1 MHWLTTVRREIMVD
15 SESAMPSATL
25 DPKVAALPPR
35 GSPLVL
41 HNPEVL
47 TSFGAVANRRH
58 RVVVSVL
65 TVGICCLLTALR
77 VVEDAVAVVKQV
89 VSLQEEQYDLK
100 EANVKGRYCYTKI
113 QKY

>member
-1 MHWLTTVRREIMVD
+1 MVD

-25 DPKVAALPPR
+25 DSKVAALPPR

-41 HNPEVL
+41 HDPEVL

-58 RVVVSVL
+58 RVVVGVL
-65 TVGICCLLTALR
+65 AVGIRCLLTALR

-89 VSLQEEQYDLK
+89 VSLQEQQCDLK
-100 EANVKGRYCYTKI
+100 EANLKGRY
-113 QKY
+113 

>member
-1 MHWLTTVRREIMVD
+1 MVD

-25 DPKVAALPPR
+25 DPKVAVLPPR

-47 TSFGAVANRRH
+47 SSFRAVANRRH
-58 RVVVSVL
+58 CVVVGVL
-65 TVGICCLLTALR
+65 AVGIRCLLAALR

-89 VSLQEEQYDLK
+89 VSLRE
-100 EANVKGRYCYTKI
+100 
-113 QKY
+113 

>member
-1 MHWLTTVRREIMVD
+1 MVD

-25 DPKVAALPPR
+25 DPEVAALSPR

-47 TSFGAVANRRH
+47 SSFRAVANRRH
-58 RVVVSVL
+58 CVVVSVL
-65 TVGICCLLTALR
+65 AVGIRCFLAALR

-100 EANVKGRYCYTKI
+100 EANAKGRYCNTLI